1 MPKSWYWI
9 SAGLLLLWGVGVCLL
24 AVGIPGPSRLYE
36 FVGTLLTLLPV
47 LWDLARKR
55 YVERRLPENASKSFA
70 AWAMGRTQ
78 RAFVGYD
85 PAYAV
90 LIALGLTLIALGFA
104 IDLVRDPTPAPLPP
118 PPQAG

>member
-9 SAGLLLLWGVGVCLL
+9 SVGLLVLWGGVVWLL
-24 AVGIPGPSRLYE
+24 AAVVPGSPRLYE

-55 YVERRLPENASKSFA
+55 YVERRLPANAGQGFA

-85 PAYAV
+85 PAYAFLV
-90 LIALGLTLIALGFA
+90 ALGLSLIGLGFA
-104 IDLVRDPTPAPLPP
+104 KDYLYGP
-118 PPQAG
+118 